1 MRYNN
6 NATGCVAVGLE
17 ALRGTSDANPL
28 SGDYNTGVGQGA
40 GEDIRD
46 GSSNTLIGYHAGR
59 AITSGAT
66 NTAVGANAMDVVTTG
81 NSNVAVG
88 QDAGALLTTGSQ
100 NVLIGMDAADTIT
113 TASQVIA
120 IGCNVD
126 PGNVDMSITIGHDIS
141 GKGANTAFIAG
152 TSGAYNGANSSSWS
166 TTSDRR
172 IKKNI
177 VNNDSGLDKLK
188 QIQVCNFEYKT
199 EDEIKTDNPELTDVV
214 RSAAVDQQGL
224 QLGVIAQEI
233 EGVLPEVVKTQST
246 GVKTVNPDNLTWYL
260 VNAIKELSTKNDELA
275 AEIATLKSLINN

>member
-1 MRYNN
+1 M
-6 NATGCVAVGLE
+6 E
-17 ALRGTSDANPL
+17 S
-28 SGDYNTGVGQGA
+28 Q
-40 GEDIRD
+40 
-46 GSSNTLIGYHAGR
+46 
-59 AITSGAT
+59 
-66 NTAVGANAMDVVTTG
+66 TTG
-81 NSNVAVG
+81 ERNACFGQYAGQSITTGSNNVCLG
-88 QDAGALLTTGSQ
+88 QDAGSLLTTGQQ

-126 PGNVDMSITIGHDIS
+126 PGNIDMSITIGHDIS

-199 EDEIKTDNPELTDVV
+199 EDEIKTDNPELTDVIK
-214 RSAAVDQQGL
+214 SAVVNQQGV

-233 EGVLPEVVKTQST
+233 EGVLPEVVETQST
-246 GVKTVNPDNLTWYL
+246 GVKTVNPDNITWYL
-260 VNAIKELSTKNDELA
+260 VNAIKELSAKVTALEAK
-275 AEIATLKSLINN
+275 

>member
-1 MRYNN
+1 MSSAQALTIVLSDR
-6 NATGCVAVGLE
+6 NACF
-17 ALRGTSDANPL
+17 
-28 SGDYNTGVGQGA
+28 GQYA
-40 GEDIRD
+40 GQSI
-46 GSSNTLIGYHAGR
+46 
-59 AITSGAT
+59 
-66 NTAVGANAMDVVTTG
+66 TTG
-81 NSNVAVG
+81 SNNVCLG
-88 QDAGALLTTGSQ
+88 QDAGALLTTGQQ

-126 PGNVDMSITIGHDIS
+126 PGNIDMSITIGHDIS

-199 EDEIKTDNPELTDVV
+199 EDEIIEGSPELTDVV
-214 RSAAVDQQGL
+214 DSAVVHKEGL
-224 QLGVIAQEI
+224 QVGVIAQEI
-233 EGVLPEVVKTQST
+233 ESILPDVVKTEST
-246 GVKTVNPDNLTWYL
+246 GVKSVDPENITWYL
-260 VNAIKELSTKNDELA
+260 INAVKELSAKVEAL
-275 AEIATLKSLINN
+275 ESKLNN